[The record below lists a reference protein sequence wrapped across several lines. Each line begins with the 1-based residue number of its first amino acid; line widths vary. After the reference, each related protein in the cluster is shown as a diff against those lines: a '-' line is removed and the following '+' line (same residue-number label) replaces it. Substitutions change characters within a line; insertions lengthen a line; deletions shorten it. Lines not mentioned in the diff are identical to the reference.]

1 MANCLP
7 FGFVP
12 FVSGVSRFFIFFV
25 PSFSFKVFQSAPL
38 PTVQESVVP
47 KAQCF
52 WQWKHV
58 ETGHTVIPTVPY
70 YCHTG
75 HTQFRCD
82 FSSDFSSI
90 FAEAVIVRLWVE
102 KWKLVT
108 CNLQAQCVNSHIYIY
123 IYTYI
128 YRHLER
134 CILDFHFF
142 FESTTT
148 QWGWPKQIQESVPQA
163 WLFLA
168 EGSEGENK
176 SIWPSQ
182 ICRDLMGSH
191 GICAFEPWASSNLSA
206 GQLRYGDD
214 NSMSQQV
221 RSKVFVGHMDRDPR
235 YLGRDD
241 RYKINTFSA
250 TFFSIFV
257 NTLMLGRWPML
268 THDPWP
274 PVAWKLDGQW
284 MVNNHHISTSQNSGL
299 MGTSVG
305 WMALV
310 LATL

>member
-1 MANCLP
+1 M
-7 FGFVP
+7 
-12 FVSGVSRFFIFFV
+12 
-25 PSFSFKVFQSAPL
+25 FQSAPL

-90 FAEAVIVRLWVE
+90 FAEAVTVRLWVE

-108 CNLQAQCVNSHIYIY
+108 CNLQAQCVNSHIY

-221 RSKVFVGHMDRDPR
+221 RSKFFVGDMDDRDPP
-235 YLGRDD
+235 LGRQVQDQHILSHVLLHFRQHID
-241 RYKINTFSA
+241 ARQ
-250 TFFSIFV
+250 V
-257 NTLMLGRWPML
+257 

-274 PVAWKLDGQW
+274 LVAWKLDGQW
-284 MVNNHHISTSQNSGL
+284 TVNNHHISTSQNSGL

-305 WMALV
+305 RMALV